1 MNGPAV
7 RGSLHES
14 ALSVRRLKT
23 LANSGSQQRL
33 PLPQRSER
41 TGRQLISS
49 APNLISSQT
58 DVFPAERRY
67 MQQQVLV
74 DRHALAPQLRVGHL
88 QVLRV
93 PMDVRCQGRKR
104 PAQPIFETR
113 RIDSRRYGA
122 I

>member
-1 MNGPAV
+1 MK
-7 RGSLHES
+7 S
-14 ALSVRRLKT
+14 ALSVRRLKLKT
-23 LANSGSQQRL
+23 LANSGRQQRL
-33 PLPQRSER
+33 PLPQRCER
-41 TGRQLISS
+41 ISRRLIIS
-49 APNLISSQT
+49 APNAVSGQP

-104 PAQPIFETR
+104 PAQPIF
-113 RIDSRRYGA
+113 
-122 I
+122 